1 MWWRRNK
8 KAKGAAGGESAQA
21 EAATKGPPRFLDPEV
36 LARIGSL
43 ELLARAV
50 VEGFIS
56 GLHRSPFTG
65 FSTEFAE
72 YRQYNPGDDL
82 RYLDWRLLGRTDRY
96 FIKKYRADTNAQVTL
111 LVDTSAS
118 MRYAGGSGRVTKLQY
133 AQFLAAALAH
143 LAARQQDAVGL
154 VGFGEQVHT
163 HVPALNRTGHMRTVY
178 GRLAALEAGG
188 ETRLADALHETAERL
203 TRRGVV
209 VLVSDFYDEP
219 ERLAS
224 AFQHLR
230 FRGHDVIA
238 FHVLDRTEVEFD
250 FDDAVLLLE
259 DSETGGAD
267 ARAAGRGGERLP
279 RAPEPRTSKRC
290 AGRCAANRVDYE
302 QVTTDSP
309 LDFALF
315 SFLSR
320 RAGRRIDECWVL
332 EFWAL
337 VLTNT

>member
-1 MWWRRNK
+1 MWWKREK
-8 KAKGAAGGESAQA
+8 KSKSAASGEPAQPEGSAQG
-21 EAATKGPPRFLDPEV
+21 TPRFLDPDV

-50 VEGFIS
+50 VEGFIA

-82 RYLDWRLLGRTDRY
+82 RHLDWRLFGRTDRY

-111 LVDTSAS
+111 LVDTSGS
-118 MRYAGGSGRVTKLQY
+118 MNYAGREGGLTKLQY

-154 VGFGEQVHT
+154 TAFGASIHT

-178 GRLAALEAGG
+178 GRLATLEAEG
-188 ETRLADALHETAERL
+188 ETHLAAALHETAERL

-209 VLVSDFYDEP
+209 VLVSDFYESP
-219 ERLAS
+219 ERLAG

-230 FRGHDVIA
+230 FRGHDVLA
-238 FHVLDRTEVEFD
+238 FHLLDRREVEFD

-259 DSETGGAD
+259 DSETAEQLPVLPDVVAGGY
-267 ARAAGRGGERLP
+267 RERVTAHVEAL
-279 RAPEPRTSKRC
+279 RRT
-290 AGRCAANRVDYE
+290 CAANRVDYE
-302 QVTTDSP
+302 LVTTDSP

-320 RAGRRIDECWVL
+320 RAGKG
-332 EFWAL
+332 
-337 VLTNT
+337 